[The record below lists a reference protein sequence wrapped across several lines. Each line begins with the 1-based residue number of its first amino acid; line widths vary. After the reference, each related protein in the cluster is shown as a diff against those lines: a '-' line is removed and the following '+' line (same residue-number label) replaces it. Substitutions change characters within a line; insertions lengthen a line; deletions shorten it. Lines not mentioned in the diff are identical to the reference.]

1 MRKQLPPEEDLTKE
15 MVFFFKKMKLAF
27 KFLFSNK
34 AILLIDNNVD
44 CVNYNHKELSETIEA
59 MYFGVLK
66 AQNKNFEQEVDV
78 MVNDLIAC

>member
-1 MRKQLPPEEDLTKE
+1 MHQQLPPEEDLTKE

-27 KFLFSNK
+27 KFLFSKK
-34 AILLIDNNVD
+34 AILVIDNDFD
-44 CVNYNHKELSETIEA
+44 CVNYNHTELSETIET

-66 AQNKNFEQEVDV
+66 TQHKNFKDEVDV